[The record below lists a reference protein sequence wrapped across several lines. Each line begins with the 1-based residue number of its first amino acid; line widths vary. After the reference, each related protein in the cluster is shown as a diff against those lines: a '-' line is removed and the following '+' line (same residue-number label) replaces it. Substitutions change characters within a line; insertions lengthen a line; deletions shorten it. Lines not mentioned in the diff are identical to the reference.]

1 MRLLELRLLRA
12 VQVELKSMATDI
24 MDINLNKHVICSA
37 VRCKYHNVHIVRT
50 SSSPQARAQAIRLD
64 HQEVYCEINATK
76 FIHAAE
82 PVLLSLLQKRQ
93 AKCAKISSRQN
104 SMQGLPMSHIYFDAC
119 GPFDAMTGRFR
130 TGRPQWCALPNVS
143 RLVFHPSHFIDR
155 CRQKHSATCAN
166 RLSPPLLPR
175 SSPSTQSTHMP
186 MVRPLSPEGS
196 KVGCVPGNR
205 CTQAQADAELAATC
219 DASTA
224 SAWLHLAQQPQG
236 KAGATFTIAGF
247 YHVGLVGHW
256 REIVIDQLQTLK
268 TCGLLSVTG
277 VLVVSYHERA
287 GQANTSQVAV
297 LAEMIG
303 GLTSGMDIELQ
314 LVQSAASVAPYEGTI
329 VERVLGYCQQQRKG
343 FGRKALVFYL
353 HNKGS
358 SKVKIEWLDSYAP
371 VLYWRKYMEY
381 FLFEHPEWCIAA
393 LTNSNATFSSP
404 LPSTVANALTHIP
417 HSGALTCG
425 VNIQNASQVLGGA
438 LHYSGNFWF
447 ARCDYVRTLQS
458 LKRTR
463 MRANPGFGRSV
474 RSISAELWIGQGIR
488 KLANG
493 MVGSGNADTPASPHI
508 SLHQPASASLYKY
521 LLRRT
526 EYATLTQKW
535 RYTAV
540 TVAKPQPVPKYLA
553 SGTEIVRK
561 PPRSSSY
568 TRGPAA
574 ELPHPADKAQTTS
587 VFYHIYADPSLLS
600 SVDQQA
606 RVVAQQLKVV
616 KASPLASSPLVFVT
630 IGSPAMASRA
640 ISVAHAFYPH
650 GGFKHLGHHAV
661 GWEDKTLQA
670 LYEHCAANPSKS
682 VVYLHNKGS
691 HHPSKTNSRLRAAL
705 TRAVLSAECA
715 IYPPHRRVGI
725 QACDI
730 CGFRFRGDPMPNLQG
745 NMWSADCKHIASLIA
760 PAAFGG
766 ALAAMHN
773 VVDHNMTLKQWF
785 KPARSDV
792 SWQADRAS
800 WTGLDRTAYEYWVAS
815 HPNTKPCDVWGDTE
829 LEAGRRGGGYMLPTN
844 RSWLLERR
852 TFAGRETVSDLRHPW
867 FALQGRLYQ
876 WQVLYGQAPE
886 AKSWAWKFWAYS
898 HYKKGRWVSV

>member
-1 MRLLELRLLRA
+1 MHPLENLTKRA
-12 VQVELKSMATDI
+12 WLMSSFFSGYLEHTGAQDIAGVAYGWDEADYALQTMHKVRNELFEVKAYAHDVT
-24 MDINLNKHVICSA
+24 LPRF
-37 VRCKYHNVHIVRT
+37 VRDVKR
-50 SSSPQARAQAIRLD
+50 
-64 HQEVYCEINATK
+64 
-76 FIHAAE
+76 AAE
-82 PVLLSLLQKRQ
+82 
-93 AKCAKISSRQN
+93 
-104 SMQGLPMSHIYFDAC
+104 
-119 GPFDAMTGRFR
+119 
-130 TGRPQWCALPNVS
+130 
-143 RLVFHPSHFIDR
+143 DR
-155 CRQKHSATCAN
+155 H
-166 RLSPPLLPR
+166 L
-175 SSPSTQSTHMP
+175 TH
-186 MVRPLSPEGS
+186 
-196 KVGCVPGNR
+196 
-205 CTQAQADAELAATC
+205 
-219 DASTA
+219 
-224 SAWLHLAQQPQG
+224 
-236 KAGATFTIAGF
+236 AGF
-247 YHVGLVGHW
+247 EGAM
-256 REIVIDQLQTLK
+256 K
-268 TCGLLSVTG
+268 
-277 VLVVSYHERA
+277 VSDFYPKGWAKQMR
-287 GQANTSQVAV
+287 Q
-297 LAEMIG
+297 
-303 GLTSGMDIELQ
+303 
-314 LVQSAASVAPYEGTI
+314 QS
-329 VERVLGYCQQQRKG
+329 KD
-343 FGRKALVFYL
+343 
-353 HNKGS
+353 
-358 SKVKIEWLDSYAP
+358 KVP
-371 VLYWRKYMEY
+371 
-381 FLFEHPEWCIAA
+381 F
-393 LTNSNATFSSP
+393 T
-404 LPSTVANALTHIP
+404 
-417 HSGALTCG
+417 
-425 VNIQNASQVLGGA
+425 
-438 LHYSGNFWF
+438 
-447 ARCDYVRTLQS
+447 
-458 LKRTR
+458 
-463 MRANPGFGRSV
+463 
-474 RSISAELWIGQGIR
+474 
-488 KLANG
+488 
-493 MVGSGNADTPASPHI
+493 
-508 SLHQPASASLYKY
+508 
-521 LLRRT
+521 
-526 EYATLTQKW
+526 KW

-587 VFYHIYADPSLLS
+587 VFYHIYADPSSLS

-829 LEAGRRGGGYMLPTN
+829 LEAGGRGRRGGGYMLPTN

-852 TFAGRETVSDLRHPW
+852 TFAGRETVSELRHPW